1 VKLEEYLQQFR
12 RAIAWERKAEIEAM
26 KQEICSLSPREREQ
40 KGRALL
46 SLSGRYLGR
55 EAGGFYLVRLG
66 RSQPF
71 GDLEIRVGDVVLVS
85 RENKNPLK
93 EGVEATV
100 VELTPRS
107 ITVAFS
113 DFPPRWVSGKGFLRV
128 DLYVNDTTF
137 RRMEEALFDF
147 AAKSEDSFPL
157 KRVLLES
164 YGDELPR
171 EESTFGPIFV
181 DTELNPS
188 QQEAVKKALNSSLF
202 FLIHGPPGTGK
213 TRTAV
218 EYIVQEVRRE
228 RRILAVADSNTACD
242 NLLSGLVKRG
252 VRVVRVGHP
261 ARVERELE
269 EHSLFFMVKKLPVYG
284 RVEKVWEEVFR
295 LRREQERHLKPLPQ
309 WRRGMED
316 QDILEA
322 AKKGESKRGVPASKI
337 VSMAR
342 WLKIEERIRE
352 LVKEAQ
358 ELENQAIQ
366 EILGDAQVVVSTNIG
381 SGSELLKNKSFDV
394 VVIDE
399 GSQATEPS
407 CLVALLRGR
416 KLVMSGDHLQLPPTI
431 LSEEARPV
439 LSRTLFERMMEC
451 YPEHSAFLKVQYRMN
466 EKIMAFPNSKF
477 YQNRLVAH
485 PSVAQRT
492 LSRLGISLRG
502 NPRWKV
508 AVDPELP
515 LVFMDTVLCSG
526 KEEKQY
532 SGSTSYYNPL
542 EARIVQE
549 IVRDFLKL
557 GVPEDWIGVITPYD
571 DQVNLIRKS
580 LPDVRVS
587 TVDGFQGREKEIILL
602 SLVRS
607 NSKGEVGFL
616 QDTRRLNVA
625 LTRACSKLVVIGDSA
640 TVSREEVYQ
649 EFIDFVKKEGCY
661 FQIEG
666 LG

>member
-12 RAIAWERKAEIEAM
+12 RAIAWERRAEIEAM
-26 KQEICSLSPREREQ
+26 RQEIRALSPQEREE

-66 RSQPF
+66 RPQPF

-100 VELTPRS
+100 VELTSRS

-113 DFPPRWVSGKGFLRV
+113 DIPPRWVSGKGFLRV

-137 RRMEEALFDF
+137 RRMEEALLDLK
-147 AAKSEDSFPL
+147 AKSESLFPL

-164 YGDELPR
+164 YENELTQ
-171 EESTFGPIFV
+171 EETTFNPVFV

-188 QQEAVKKALNSSLF
+188 QQEAVKRALNSSLF
-202 FLIHGPPGTGK
+202 FLVHGPPGTGK
-213 TRTAV
+213 TRTVV
-218 EYIVQEVRRE
+218 EYVVQEVGRGQKV
-228 RRILAVADSNTACD
+228 LATADSNTACD
-242 NLLSGLVKRG
+242 NLLSGLVRRG
-252 VRVVRVGHP
+252 VKAVRVGHP

-269 EHSLFFMVKKLPVYG
+269 EHSLFSMVKALPVYG
-284 RVEKVWEEVFR
+284 QVEKLWEEVLR
-295 LRREQERHLKPLPQ
+295 LRREQERHLKPFPQ

-316 QDILEA
+316 RDILEA
-322 AKKGESKRGVPASKI
+322 ARKGEGRRGVPASKI
-337 VSMAR
+337 ASMAR
-342 WLKIEERIRE
+342 WLKVEERIRE
-352 LVKEAQ
+352 LVREAQ
-358 ELENQAIQ
+358 QLENRAIQ
-366 EILGDAQVVVSTNIG
+366 EVLNDAQVIVSTNIG
-381 SGSELLKNKSFDV
+381 SGVDILKDMSFDV

-407 CLVALLRGR
+407 CLVALLKGQ

-431 LSEEARPV
+431 LSEEARPI
-439 LSRTLFERMMEC
+439 LSKTLFERMMER
-451 YPEHSAFLKVQYRMN
+451 YPEHSAFLNVQYRMN
-466 EKIMAFPNSKF
+466 EKIMAFSNWKF
-477 YQNRLVAH
+477 YQGRLIAH

-492 LSRLGISLRG
+492 LSRLGISLKG
-502 NPRWKV
+502 NPRWRT

-515 LVFMDTVLCSG
+515 LVFMDTVLCTEKG
-526 KEEKQY
+526 EKQY
-532 SGSTSYYNPL
+532 PGSTSYYNPL

-549 IVRDFLKL
+549 IVGDFLKL
-557 GVPEDWIGVITPYD
+557 GVPEEWIGVITPYD
-571 DQVNLIRKS
+571 DQVNLIRRN
-580 LPDVRVS
+580 LPGVRVS

-607 NSKGEVGFL
+607 NPKGEVGFL
-616 QDTRRLNVA
+616 KDTRRLNVA

-649 EFIDFVKKEGCY
+649 EFIDLVKREGCY
-661 FQIEG
+661 FQIG
-666 LG
+666 DSR